1 MIETIKQDLQGEE
14 CMSLLRRNP
23 KNPNGVDPNEVE
35 YGSNYAGFGEDQIQ
49 DRTEFYH
56 KTDGFTMIIT
66 HEVEDWEEWRKH
78 RYERWGTISQFAEY
92 LDEYYNEKSNVMAL
106 SIFVPEINREKMEE
120 QIKDN
125 SEMLKQM
132 ASHGVKIET
141 VVIFYEFDDS

>member
-1 MIETIKQDLQGEE
+1 MRVT
-14 CMSLLRRNP
+14 LRASSSR
-23 KNPNGVDPNEVE
+23 
-35 YGSNYAGFGEDQIQ
+35 SCA
-49 DRTEFYH
+49 
-56 KTDGFTMIIT
+56 
-66 HEVEDWEEWRKH
+66 
-78 RYERWGTISQFAEY
+78 S
-92 LDEYYNEKSNVMAL
+92 VMAL